1 MLAGSGTKR
10 TSQLSSFN
18 SFPIVLRSLL
28 NLRLFACIWAAGLLL
43 AWTGCGDSERF
54 SYASETD
61 EPNYREGQSLLKAGR
76 RQEALSAFLKVIDR
90 RRDDAPESHLEV
102 GLLYA
107 QHINDPL
114 SAIYHFRKY
123 LALRPN
129 SPQAPLVRQRI
140 DAAIR
145 DFARTLP
152 AQPLDSGQLQRV
164 DLVATLDRLK
174 QENEALKQQLADT
187 RAGRGLPAAP
197 AATESAPAAPSA
209 PDALSFS
216 VDSGPTVPTVRTRPP
231 AATPTRA
238 ATPVV
243 TTTTTNT
250 TRAAP
255 VHSTPTPLVTVPAAA
270 RSTPAVTTRQPAPA
284 PAPSVRKHTVRPGDT
299 LSKLAQQY
307 YNNRARWRDIYAAN
321 RDVMKSESDLKTGM
335 ELKIP

>member
-1 MLAGSGTKR
+1 M
-10 TSQLSSFN
+10 
-18 SFPIVLRSLL
+18 PRSLP
-28 NLRLFACIWAAGLLL
+28 NLRLFASIL
-43 AWTGCGDSERF
+43 ALVLMMAWSGCSESERF

-61 EPNYREGQSLLKAGR
+61 EPSYREGTSLLKAGR
-76 RQEALSAFLKVIDR
+76 RQEALTSFLKVIDK

-152 AQPLDSGQLQRV
+152 AQPLESGQPQRV

-174 QENEALKQQLADT
+174 QENESLKQQLADA
-187 RAGRGLPAAP
+187 RANRGLAAVP
-197 AATESAPAAPSA
+197 PTTAIPENAAPSEA
-209 PDALSFS
+209 AEGLNFS
-216 VDSGPTVPTVRTRPP
+216 VDALQTVQTVRTRPASSTP
-231 AATPTRA
+231 TTPTRPTST
-238 ATPVV
+238 TPQVRV
-243 TTTTTNT
+243 NTAPTT
-250 TRAAP
+250 
-255 VHSTPTPLVTVPAAA
+255 PAAA
-270 RSTPAVTTRQPAPA
+270 RPTAPA
-284 PAPSVRKHTVRPGDT
+284 PTTRATPPPAATARRHTIRPGDT

-307 YNNRARWRDIYAAN
+307 YNNRAKWRDIYAAN
-321 RDVMKSESDLKTGM
+321 RDVMKSESDLKAGM
-335 ELKIP
+335 VLKIP